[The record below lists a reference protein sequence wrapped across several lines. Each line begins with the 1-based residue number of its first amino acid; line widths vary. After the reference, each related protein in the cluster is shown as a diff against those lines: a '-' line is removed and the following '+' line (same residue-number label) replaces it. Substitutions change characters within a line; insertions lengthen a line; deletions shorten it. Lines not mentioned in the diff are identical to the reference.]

1 MVPGT
6 LDDLPRPRNDRPLRS
21 LHACI
26 CHPDSSAQAD
36 WSGSSGNCRDI
47 GNDLDTGQQK
57 YRKPPSTNDLTLW
70 AIGTLNLD

>member
-26 CHPDSSAQAD
+26 CHTDSSAQAD
-36 WSGSSGNCRDI
+36 WSGSSGNGRDI
-47 GNDLDTGQQK
+47 GNDLDSGQQK
-57 YRKPPSTNDLTLW
+57 YRKKHYING
-70 AIGTLNLD
+70 I